1 MESGDASTTQRGRFF
16 SYHLKTI
23 QSTSRGSQGRLRA
36 LTRRRRRAAGRRGGT
51 LDEGNGRKMRKG
63 PVKVIVWGPGTVGSA
78 CIRQLLK
85 TPGYELV
92 GVLAYDPNKNGRDVG
107 ALVGAAPTSTRATT
121 DKSAIFG
128 LDADVVLHA
137 VRPADRTLIDQDVV
151 KLLESGKSVISAT
164 SYQYPFRH
172 GREYVEMLHSA
183 CRRGGSRLLGTG
195 LHPGFMGEILALTLS
210 GLCTQIDTLTIREFV
225 NLSHQKNA
233 QGLRM
238 FGFDGD
244 PVEQATQDNPL
255 YHMLERYWGDT
266 LAFLARIMFD
276 EEARIERRTSFVAA
290 TEDVHIPAMT
300 IAKGRTA
307 AIRHVLTASIS
318 GKPRLTIDE
327 YLYHTPK
334 NRPYP
339 YVDSADF
346 YEVEIEGRPSS
357 LKMLMA
363 LKASLA
369 QNLDFWPGDPT
380 PQAWYATATPMV
392 QAIPTVMRAEPG
404 LMLSEV
410 PRHFVQ
416 DVKKYLTMTE
426 LVRQELIRLGIQP

>member
-1 MESGDASTTQRGRFF
+1 
-16 SYHLKTI
+16 
-23 QSTSRGSQGRLRA
+23 
-36 LTRRRRRAAGRRGGT
+36 
-51 LDEGNGRKMRKG
+51 
-63 PVKVIVWGPGTVGSA
+63 
-78 CIRQLLK
+78 
-85 TPGYELV
+85 V

-107 ALVGAAPTSTRATT
+107 ELVGAAPTGTRATT
-121 DKSAIFG
+121 DKNAIFA
-128 LDADVVLHA
+128 LDAAIVLHSA
-137 VRPADRTLIDQDVV
+137 RSATLIDEDVM
-151 KLLESGKSVISAT
+151 KLLEGGKSVISAT

-172 GREYVEMLHSA
+172 GRDYVAKLHDA

-195 LHPGFMGEILALTLS
+195 VHPGFMGEILALTLS

-244 PVEQATQDNPL
+244 PVEQANKDNPL

-266 LAFLARIMFD
+266 LAFLARVMFD
-276 EEARIERRTSFVAA
+276 EEARIERRTTFVAA
-290 TEDVHIPAMT
+290 TEDVQIAAMT

-307 AIRHVLTASIS
+307 AIRHVLTASIE
-318 GKPRLTIDE
+318 GKPRITIDE

-339 YVDSADF
+339 YVDAADF

-357 LKMLMA
+357 LKMQMA
-363 LKASLA
+363 LKASIA
-369 QNLDFWPGDPT
+369 QDLDFWPGDPT

-392 QAIPTVMRAEPG
+392 QAIPAVLRAEPG
-404 LMLSEV
+404 LMLPEV

-416 DVKKYLTMTE
+416 DARKYLTMPE

>member
-1 MESGDASTTQRGRFF
+1 MHD
-16 SYHLKTI
+16 
-23 QSTSRGSQGRLRA
+23 
-36 LTRRRRRAAGRRGGT
+36 
-51 LDEGNGRKMRKG
+51 DGNGKLMRKE

-85 TPGYELV
+85 TPAYELV
-92 GVLAYDPNKNGRDVG
+92 GVLAYDPNKNGQDVG
-107 ALVGAAPTSTRATT
+107 ELVGAAPTGTRATT
-121 DKSAIFG
+121 DKNAIFV
-128 LDADVVLHA
+128 LDADIVLHSA
-137 VRPADRTLIDQDVV
+137 RSATLIDEDVV

-172 GREYVEMLHSA
+172 GRDYVEKLHDA

-195 LHPGFMGEILALTLS
+195 VHPGFMGEILALTLS

-244 PVEQATQDNPL
+244 PVEQANKDNPL

-266 LAFLARIMFD
+266 LAFLARVMFD
-276 EEARIERRTSFVAA
+276 EEARIERRTTFVAA
-290 TEDVHIPAMT
+290 TEDVQIAAMT
-300 IAKGRTA
+300 ITKGRTA
-307 AIRHVLTASIS
+307 AIRHVLTASIE

-339 YVDSADF
+339 YVDAADF

-357 LKMLMA
+357 LKMQMA
-363 LKASLA
+363 LKASIA
-369 QNLDFWPGDPT
+369 QDLDFWPGDPT
-380 PQAWYATATPMV
+380 PQAWYATATPML
-392 QAIPTVMRAEPG
+392 QAIPTVLRAEPG
-404 LMLSEV
+404 LMLPEV

-416 DVKKYLTMTE
+416 DARKYLTMSE
-426 LVRQELIRLGIQP
+426 LVRQELIRLGIRP

>member
-1 MESGDASTTQRGRFF
+1 M
-16 SYHLKTI
+16 
-23 QSTSRGSQGRLRA
+23 
-36 LTRRRRRAAGRRGGT
+36 TRRQ
-51 LDEGNGRKMRKG
+51 

-85 TPGYELV
+85 SPGYELV
-92 GVLAYDPNKNGRDVG
+92 GVLAYDPNKNGCDVG
-107 ALVGAAPTSTRATT
+107 ALLGGSPIGTRATT
-121 DKSAIFG
+121 LKNEIFA

-137 VRPADRTLIDQDVV
+137 ARPADRTLMDQDVV

-172 GREYVEMLHSA
+172 GRDHVEMLHDA

-195 LHPGFMGEILALTLS
+195 VHPGFMGEILALTLS
-210 GLCTQIDTLTIREFV
+210 GLCTEIDSLTIREFV
-225 NLSHQKNA
+225 NLEHQNNA
-233 QGLRM
+233 QGLTM
-238 FGFDGD
+238 FGFNGD
-244 PVEQATQDNPL
+244 PMEHAKQGNPL
-255 YHMLERYWGDT
+255 HHMLERYWGDT

-276 EEARIERRTSFVAA
+276 EDAPIERHTFYVAA
-290 TEDVHIPAMT
+290 TEDVQTAAMT

-318 GKPRLTIDE
+318 GQPRLTIDE

-334 NRPYP
+334 NRPHP
-339 YVDSADF
+339 YVDAADF

-357 LKMLMA
+357 LKLRMA

-369 QNLDFWPGDPT
+369 RNLDFWPGDPT

-392 QAIPTVMRAEPG
+392 QSIPTVLRAEPG
-404 LMLSEV
+404 LMLPEV

-416 DVKKYLTMTE
+416 DGKGYLTMPE